1 MKELFIVAGNA
12 FTISAPDNVTGIDT
26 IMPRFM
32 PFVASEYQDPAL
44 NVEITAGVLPELCGE
59 TIYEPD
65 YDGIGAVIP
74 RTFRTADGALG
85 FEFSHVKE
93 QCPRLTMTMTQTL
106 TEAKI
111 FYVETAPAADA
122 LFLSHA
128 LMIAYVMATAAT
140 GTLLMHASAVVS
152 GGSAYLFQGRSGTG
166 KSTHSQMW
174 LENIAGTELLND
186 DHPAVRFSVDGTPM
200 AYGTPWSGKTDCYRN
215 SAAPIGGFVR
225 IVRSPENE
233 LKRLSPLMAYASLT
247 ASVFYLP
254 FMTEVQRDVRHR
266 TIERL
271 AAMTPCCDMNCRPD
285 ADAAIVCSQGL
296 LNT

>member
-1 MKELFIVAGNA
+1 MKELFIVADNA
-12 FTISAPDNVTGIDT
+12 FTITAPDGMEVIDVL
-26 IMPRFM
+26 MQRFK
-32 PFVASEYQDPAL
+32 PFAATRHQEPLL
-44 NVEITAGVLPELCGE
+44 NVVITIDDLPESSGE
-59 TIYEPD
+59 VIYEPEC
-65 YDGIGAVIP
+65 DGMGFMKSRVL
-74 RTFRTADGALG
+74 RADDGG
-85 FEFSHVKE
+85 HVMEFSHISQPYLRMKMILSSAMDKAEIVFTPTGKAVD
-93 QCPRLTMTMTQTL
+93 TS
-106 TEAKI
+106 
-111 FYVETAPAADA
+111 
-122 LFLSHA
+122 FLAHA

-166 KSTHSQMW
+166 KSTHSRMW

-285 ADAAIVCSQGL
+285 ADAAIVCSHGL
-296 LNT
+296 LNM